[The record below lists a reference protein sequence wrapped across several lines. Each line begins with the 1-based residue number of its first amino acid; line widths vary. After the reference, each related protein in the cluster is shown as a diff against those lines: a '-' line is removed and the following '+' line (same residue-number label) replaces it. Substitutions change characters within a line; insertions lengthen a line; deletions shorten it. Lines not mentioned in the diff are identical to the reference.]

1 MAVAETARLVLYCV
15 EWIWTV
21 VVLGIIPNQL
31 IKRAQ
36 PLKDGSGTGDVCGL
50 NWSLGL
56 SRCNF
61 GIAWAAIAFSV
72 LTIAIAWHLMS
83 YCSSIDLRY
92 NVEMVF
98 FAWLALWWFVGAIAL
113 TAVKSGKAPRAA
125 NIAVAF
131 AWMLVFFSVASATLA
146 VKTAPKLLSHGSNSA
161 SEDSADEQDIHGDAY
176 A

>member
-1 MAVAETARLVLYCV
+1 MAVAETARLALYCV

-21 VVLGIIPNQL
+21 VVLGIIPSQL
-31 IKRAQ
+31 VKRAQ

-61 GIAWAAIAFSV
+61 GIAWAAIAFSI
-72 LTIAIAWHLMS
+72 LTIAIVWHLMV

-92 NVEMVF
+92 NVEMVL
-98 FAWLALWWFVGAIAL
+98 FAWLTIWWFVGAITL
-113 TAVKSGKAPRAA
+113 TAVKSGKAPRSA
-125 NIAVAF
+125 NIVVAF
-131 AWMLVFFSVASATLA
+131 AWMLVFFSVASAVLA
-146 VKTAPKLLSHGSNSA
+146 VKTAPKLVGASNSA
-161 SEDSADEQDIHGDAY
+161 SEDSADEREHHGDSY